1 MIDFEFDGEKSLSN
15 LDKHGIDFH
24 EAQAL
29 WDDPDLLEFPAN
41 SDNEPRFLVIGRIA
55 TKSWSAII
63 TYRDE
68 KVRLISVRRSRK
80 KEVELYESE
89 RFR

>member
-1 MIDFEFDGEKSLSN
+1 MIDFEFDEEKSLAN

-24 EAQAL
+24 QAQAL
-29 WDDPDLLEFPAN
+29 WDDLDLLEFPTK
-41 SDNEPRFLVIGRIA
+41 SDNELRFLVIGRIA
-55 TKSWSAII
+55 TKGWSAII
-63 TYRDE
+63 TYRSE